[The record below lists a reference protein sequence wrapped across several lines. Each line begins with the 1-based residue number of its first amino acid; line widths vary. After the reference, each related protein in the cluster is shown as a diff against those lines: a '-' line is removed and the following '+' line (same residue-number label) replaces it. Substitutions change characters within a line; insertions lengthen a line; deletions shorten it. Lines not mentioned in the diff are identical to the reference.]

1 MQFARRVFLIAG
13 ILGLIVLLPQYF
25 LEARIGRDMPPEI
38 THPEFYYGFVGVAL
52 AWQVLFLIVATDP
65 QRYRPMM
72 IPAVLEKASFGI
84 AVVVLVSLGRTAMPM
99 LAGAVMDLSYCQ
111 KLWTGSFQA
120 AVCWGLIPS
129 MNWVP

>member
-99 LAGAVMDLSYCQ
+99 LAGAVMDLTLGVLFVLAYF
-111 KLWTGSFQA
+111 KTRP
-120 AVCWGLIPS
+120 V
-129 MNWVP
+129 